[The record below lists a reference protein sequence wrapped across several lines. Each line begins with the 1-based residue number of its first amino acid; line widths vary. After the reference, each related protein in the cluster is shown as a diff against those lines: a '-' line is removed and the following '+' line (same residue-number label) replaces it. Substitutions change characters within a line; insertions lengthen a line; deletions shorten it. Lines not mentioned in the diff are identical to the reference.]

1 LYENKTSYTFV
12 KNYKG
17 MKNKD
22 SDNKEVKN
30 KNLKMLTEDLAAL
43 DFKNGKSFMAFPA
56 DEIEGMTLPQMIS
69 AYESGKF
76 SANILDGFRK
86 KVFAERDRLVKEV
99 LNFYTTKLDF
109 KDAESSMSPEEIFQV
124 IEEKKIQ
131 VKRLTMVLKPDCYQT
146 ITKKANGDEYD
157 LVKLNWI
164 GDDGDKFIKVS
175 KTFGLK
181 GKLGLEF
188 SMKKVLKDYFMTEA
202 EELTDWKQQQKFA
215 RAVRADHVAS
225 IDGKTWVFE
234 FKLSDKNEFIKT
246 ALRFELW
253 DNYYQTYLNT
263 GTN

>member
-1 LYENKTSYTFV
+1 
-12 KNYKG
+12 
-17 MKNKD
+17 
-22 SDNKEVKN
+22 
-30 KNLKMLTEDLAAL
+30 
-43 DFKNGKSFMAFPA
+43 
-56 DEIEGMTLPQMIS
+56 
-69 AYESGKF
+69 
-76 SANILDGFRK
+76 
-86 KVFAERDRLVKEV
+86 
-99 LNFYTTKLDF
+99 
-109 KDAESSMSPEEIFQV
+109 MSPEEIFQV
-124 IEEKKIQ
+124 IEEKKIR
-131 VKRLTMVLKPDCYQT
+131 VRRLKMVLKPEFYQT
-146 ITKKANGDEYD
+146 VTRKANGDEYD